1 VPTHS
6 PTAQFIRTRQPT
18 CSPSA
23 NATQSDDFF
32 ASVGARDHANTQA
45 FFVPT
50 TLAVLGITAVLLG
63 FFVAIHRYP
72 SLRRA
77 IRDAVV
83 AVATAAKRY
92 QRRATRALDR
102 RRGGGAAGAGGNTRG
117 GGMADGSPGADDAA
131 AEGNVLLR
139 GLAHAR
145 SSRRR
150 ARRRAFSAG
159 GEEESGEGE
168 DEVHTH
174 RAEQSP
180 FSRVEWY

>member
-18 CSPSA
+18 CPPTA

-102 RRGGGAAGAGGNTRG
+102 RRGGGAGAGSG
-117 GGMADGSPGADDAA
+117 AVDGSPGADGAA

-145 SSRRR
+145 RNRR
-150 ARRRAFSAG
+150 AAAGG
-159 GEEESGEGE
+159 GEEGGEGG
-168 DEVHTH
+168 DEVRTH
-174 RAEQSP
+174 RTAKSP
-180 FSRVEWY
+180 FSRVERY

>member
-18 CSPSA
+18 CQPNA

-92 QRRATRALDR
+92 HRRATRALDR
-102 RRGGGAAGAGGNTRG
+102 RRGGGAGAGAGGNTRG
-117 GGMADGSPGADDAA
+117 GGVAGGSPGADDAA

-150 ARRRAFSAG
+150 ASRRAAAGG
-159 GEEESGEGE
+159 GEEGGEGE
-168 DEVHTH
+168 DEVRTR

-180 FSRVEWY
+180 LSRVEWY

>member
-1 VPTHS
+1 L
-6 PTAQFIRTRQPT
+6 PT
-18 CSPSA
+18 CPPTA

-102 RRGGGAAGAGGNTRG
+102 RRGGGAGGAGSG
-117 GGMADGSPGADDAA
+117 AVDGSPGADGAA

-145 SSRRR
+145 RSRRR
-150 ARRRAFSAG
+150 ASRSAAAGG
-159 GEEESGEGE
+159 GEEGGEGG
-168 DEVHTH
+168 DEVRTH
-174 RAEQSP
+174 RTAKE
-180 FSRVEWY
+180 RVRFLALRGTE